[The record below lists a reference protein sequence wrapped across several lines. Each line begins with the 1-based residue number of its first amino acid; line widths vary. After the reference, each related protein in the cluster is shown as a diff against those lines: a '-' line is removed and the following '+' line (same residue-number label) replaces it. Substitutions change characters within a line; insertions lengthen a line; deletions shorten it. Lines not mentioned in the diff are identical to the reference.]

1 MMRPNWQKDCANHEM
16 ILKVIMMCASSKII
30 CKRLE
35 AVVEAIRG
43 QIENK
48 EVSSNFEHHK
58 NFFQKDKFLSDI
70 S

>member
-1 MMRPNWQKDCANHEM
+1 MMYTN
-16 ILKVIMMCASSKII
+16 SKII
-30 CKRLE
+30 PKRLE

-48 EVSSNFEHHK
+48 QVSSSFEHHK
-58 NFFQKDKFLSDI
+58 TFSNKIDFLSDI